1 MVQAGDTFENPVSGQ
16 QLTFHKTAGD
26 TGGELLEVESVY
38 TKPSP
43 SRPPIHYHPRQ
54 EERFEVF
61 SGELHTL
68 IDGEERTLTEGEVLV
83 IPPRIPHGMWSEEAG
98 NRVNWQT
105 RPALKTE
112 AFFETLWGLARD
124 GKTNDKGVPN
134 FLQAAVIAREYEQE
148 YRLVSPHWPSS
159 ECSSGRWAWSAD
171 RSDTEDGTLTHTT
184 TSRKPSRERV
194 NVHRQLHRQGLAAF
208 WVWLS
213 LASWCTSYCGGCA
226 ARVAVWA
233 ATLFIHPPQ
242 KHGHVSTPI
251 CQILYANHITPMGL
265 AP

>member
-1 MVQAGDTFENPVSGQ
+1 MQLAWRGFDAYNAYREEKEIVVQAGDTFENPVSGQ

-54 EERFEVF
+54 EERFEVL

-68 IDGEERTLTEGEVLV
+68 IDGEERTLTEGEDLV
-83 IPPRIPHGMWSEEAG
+83 IPPRISHGMWSEEAG
-98 NRVNWQT
+98 TRVNWQT

-134 FLQAAVIAREYEQE
+134 LLQAAVIAREYEQE
-148 YRLVSPHWPSS
+148 YRLVSPPQAVQRVLFGSLGVV
-159 ECSSGRWAWSAD
+159 GRSLGYRGRHPYAHNNLKEALAREGEHSP
-171 RSDTEDGTLTHTT
+171 T
-184 TSRKPSRERV
+184 TSPGRIGSI
-194 NVHRQLHRQGLAAF
+194 LGGAI
-208 WVWLS
+208 LS
-213 LASWCTSYCGGCA
+213 FLVYFLL
-226 ARVAVWA
+226 RR
-233 ATLFIHPPQ
+233 LRR
-242 KHGHVSTPI
+242 
-251 CQILYANHITPMGL
+251 
-265 AP
+265 